1 MRKMYRSNKKKL
13 APSVGTGRDLSVHK
27 LGVIINLI
35 LFIFL
40 ATPTVAQKIESSVD
54 TTTIKIGEQI
64 TYGIKVEAET
74 ADMVVFPEG
83 QSFEP
88 MEMVESFPIDT
99 SKVEG
104 KYELLKKYALTQWDS
119 GSYTIPRQ
127 KVIINNREFF
137 TDSLLIEV
145 NNVVVD
151 TTKQKLY
158 PIKPAVEVP
167 SGFEVPNWVWW
178 LLVVLVLG
186 ILSYLFLRRK
196 KKKEEAAKRLPPY
209 EQAIL
214 ELRKLD
220 ESHLLENRE
229 IKEYYSQLSA
239 AVRRYL
245 DEEVFDHAMESTTGE
260 LVAFLEA
267 ERNTGKLN
275 IDQKTIDDLK
285 QVLQRADLAKFANS
299 KPDMITAREDR
310 SRAEFVINDT
320 KEGIPQPTEEELLQD
335 QLYREKL
342 ERKRRKKNMI
352 IAVSVVLAALIAL
365 TGYLAATKGF
375 DFVKDTYFGNPSK
388 ELLQG
393 DWIRSEY
400 GNPPVT
406 ITTPEVLKRG
416 EMEMPDE
423 VMEMMVG
430 SQTFLY
436 GGLFENYFVALTTMK
451 FSQGTEF
458 KLETAV
464 DGVYEYLEKQGA
476 SNIILKQEEF
486 RTLNGAEGMKIF
498 GSMVLK
504 NPDSGKIREKDYAI
518 LNFGEG
524 LGFQQII
531 LIYNS
536 NDEYAREI
544 SDRILGSVELI
555 NTENN
560 VQ

>member
-1 MRKMYRSNKKKL
+1 MNFQNNKNTKYFSRGSGHVL
-13 APSVGTGRDLSVHK
+13 SVGRIQAKILS
-27 LGVIINLI
+27 LLLFLLI
-35 LFIFL
+35 TTSSL
-40 ATPTVAQKIESSVD
+40 AQEVKSSVD
-54 TTTIKIGEQI
+54 TTAIKIGEQI
-64 TYGIKVEAET
+64 TYRISVEAGTEEL
-74 ADMVVFPEG
+74 VIFPEG
-83 QSFEP
+83 QTFEP

-99 SKVEG
+99 ARTEG
-104 KYELLKKYALTQWDS
+104 KLELLKKYALTQWDS
-119 GSYTIPRQ
+119 GTYLIPQQ
-127 KVIINNREFF
+127 KILINDREFL

-145 NNVVVD
+145 NDVVVD
-151 TTKQKLY
+151 TTKQKLF

-167 SGFEVPNWVWW
+167 SGFHFPTWAWW
-178 LLVVLVLG
+178 LLGIIILG
-186 ILSYLFLRRK
+186 ILIYLFLRRK
-196 KKKEEAAKRLPPY
+196 KKKEQAAKRLPPY

-214 ELRKLD
+214 ELKKLD

-260 LVAFLEA
+260 LVAYLEA
-267 ERNTGKLN
+267 ERNVGKLH
-275 IDQKTIDDLK
+275 IDQKTIDNLK
-285 QVLQRADLAKFANS
+285 QILQRADLAKFANS

-320 KEGIPQPTEEELLQD
+320 KQGIPQPTAEELLKD

-342 ERKRRKKNMI
+342 ERKRKKKNLVI
-352 IAVSVVLAALIAL
+352 SVSVVLFALIAL

-375 DFVKDTYFGNPSK
+375 DFVKDAYIGNASK
-388 ELLQG
+388 DLLQG
-393 DWIRSEY
+393 DWVSSEY

-416 EMEMPDE
+416 EIEMTDE
-423 VMEMMVG
+423 VKEMMIG

-436 GGLFENYFVALTTMK
+436 GEVFRNYFVALTTMK
-451 FSQGTEF
+451 FSQSNGF
-458 KLETAV
+458 KLDTAV

-486 RTLNGAEGMKIF
+486 STLNGAKGIRIF
-498 GSMVLK
+498 GTMNVPH
-504 NPDSGKIREKDYAI
+504 PDSGKIREKEYAI

-524 LGFQQII
+524 NGFQQII
-531 LIYNS
+531 LIHNA
-536 NDEYAREI
+536 DDQYAQEI
-544 SDRILGSVELI
+544 TQRIVGSVELN
-555 NTENN
+555 NTKTN

>member
-1 MRKMYRSNKKKL
+1 MKRS
-13 APSVGTGRDLSVHK
+13 VFGIGMMER
-27 LGVIINLI
+27 LI
-35 LFIFL
+35 LLLFLFL
-40 ATPTVAQKIESSVD
+40 AGTAFGQEVETSVD

-64 TYGIKVEAET
+64 NYEISVK
-74 ADMVVFPEG
+74 ADKDAMVVFPEG
-83 QSFEP
+83 QTFEP
-88 MEMVESFPIDT
+88 LEMVEAFPVDT

-119 GSYTIPRQ
+119 GRYTIPQQ
-127 KVIINNREFF
+127 KIIIDNREFL
-137 TDSLLIEV
+137 TDSLLVEV
-145 NNVVVD
+145 NNVIVD

-167 SGFEVPNWVWW
+167 SRFEMPAWAWW
-178 LLVVLVLG
+178 LLAVLVLG
-186 ILSYLFLRRK
+186 GLIYLFFRRK

-214 ELRKLD
+214 ELKKLD

-260 LVAFLEA
+260 LVAYLEA
-267 ERNTGKLN
+267 ERTTGKLN
-275 IDQKTIDDLK
+275 IDQKTIDNLK

-320 KEGIPQPTEEELLQD
+320 KQGIPQPTEEELLRD

-342 ERKRRKKNMI
+342 ERKRKKKNWI
-352 IAVSVVLAALIAL
+352 IAISTVLLLLIAL
-365 TGYLAATKGF
+365 TGYLAATRGF
-375 DFVKDTYFGNPSK
+375 DFVKDTYFGNESK
-388 ELLQG
+388 ELLEG

-406 ITTPEVLKRG
+406 ITTPEVLTRG
-416 EMEMPDE
+416 EIEMADE
-423 VMEMMVG
+423 VEEMMVG

-436 GGLFENYFVALTTMK
+436 GGLFDNYLVALTTMR
-451 FSQGTEF
+451 FGQGTEF
-458 KLETAV
+458 KLDKAV
-464 DGVYEYLEKQGA
+464 DGVYSYLEEQGA
-476 SNIILKQEEF
+476 RNIILKQEQF
-486 RTLNGAEGMKIF
+486 NTLNGGEGLKIF
-498 GSMVLK
+498 GSMEVE
-504 NPDSGKIREKDYAI
+504 NPANGKVRQKEYAI
-518 LNFGEG
+518 LNFGESN
-524 LGFQQII
+524 GFQQITI
-531 LIYNS
+531 IHNL
-536 NDEYAREI
+536 DDKYAEQI
-544 SDRILGSVELI
+544 TDRIVGSVELI
-555 NTENN
+555 KTGDN

>member
-1 MRKMYRSNKKKL
+1 MRKMYPTYRVIVMSYELRVKSFFHFLIGALMLML
-13 APSVGTGRDLSVHK
+13 A
-27 LGVIINLI
+27 
-35 LFIFL
+35 
-40 ATPTVAQKIESSVD
+40 ATATAQEVESSVD
-54 TTTIKIGEQI
+54 TTAIKIGEQI
-64 TYGIKVEAET
+64 TYGISVEASVE
-74 ADMVVFPEG
+74 DVVVFPEG
-83 QSFEP
+83 QTFEP
-88 MEMVESFPIDT
+88 LEMVESLPIDT
-99 SKVEG
+99 SLVED
-104 KYELLKKYALTQWDS
+104 KYELLKKYTLTQWDS
-119 GSYTIPRQ
+119 GSYTIPQQ
-127 KVIINNREFF
+127 KILINNREFL

-167 SGFEVPNWVWW
+167 SGLNIPNWVWW
-178 LLVVLVLG
+178 LLAVVVLG
-186 ILSYLFLRRK
+186 ILVYLFLRRR

-214 ELRKLD
+214 ELKKLD

-275 IDQKTIDDLK
+275 IDQKTIDNLK
-285 QVLQRADLAKFANS
+285 QILQRADLAKFANS
-299 KPDMITAREDR
+299 KPDMITAKEDR
-310 SRAEFVINDT
+310 SRAEYVINDT
-320 KEGIPQPTEEELLQD
+320 KQGIPQPTEEELLQD

-342 ERKRRKKNMI
+342 ERKRKKKKLI
-352 IAVSVVLAALIAL
+352 IAVSAVLVALIAL

-375 DFVKDTYFGNPSK
+375 GFVKDTYFGNESK
-388 ELLQG
+388 DLLKG
-393 DWIRSEY
+393 DWVSSEY

-416 EMEMPDE
+416 EMELSDE
-423 VMEMMVG
+423 VREMMVG

-436 GGLFENYFVALTTMK
+436 GDFSDNYFIALTTMK
-451 FSQGTEF
+451 FNQGTEF
-458 KLETAV
+458 KLDTAV
-464 DGVYEYLEKQGA
+464 DGVYDLLEKRGA

-486 RTLNGAEGMKIF
+486 STLNGATGMKIF
-498 GSMVLK
+498 GSMSVE
-504 NPDSGKIREKDYAI
+504 NPQSGKVREKEYVI

-531 LIYNS
+531 LIHNA
-536 NDEYAREI
+536 NDEFAREI
-544 SDRILGSVELI
+544 TDRIVGSVELI
-555 NTENN
+555 NTPNN